1 MSLIE
6 PYASSSRVRLSA
18 ILKHIIDQGKLA
30 AVPTETFYGLATNP
44 FDRHAIERLLSVKGR
59 GEHKAILVL
68 IADYAQLSL
77 LVSQVS
83 PPAQV
88 LMDAFWPGPLT
99 LLFTA
104 RPALPEALTA
114 HTGTIGVRWS
124 PCAPLIKLL
133 SDVGPVTGTSANRSG
148 CPPARSAAEVQ
159 AALGSDLAL
168 IVDAGTTPGGLPSTV
183 VDARSAVRLVR
194 EGPVS
199 RQMLQNVLE
208 THGFTLL

>member
-1 MSLIE
+1 MTLIE
-6 PYASSSRVRLSA
+6 PYASSPPAHLSG
-18 ILKHIIDQGKLA
+18 ILKGVIQQGKIA

-59 GEHKAILVL
+59 GEDKAILVL
-68 IADYAQLSL
+68 IADHAQLSL
-77 LVSQVS
+77 LVSQIS
-83 PPAQV
+83 PSAQL

-99 LLFTA
+99 LLFAA

-114 HTGTIGVRWS
+114 HTGAIGVRLS
-124 PCAPLIKLL
+124 PCAPLIALL
-133 SDVGPVTGTSANRSG
+133 SDVGPVTGTSANRTG
-148 CPPARSAAEVQ
+148 CAPARSAAEVQ
-159 AALGSDLAL
+159 ASLGGDIDL

-199 RQMLQNVLE
+199 RQMLENVLQ